1 VIKLLLGILFFISPI
16 EKDAE
21 LKVEE
26 YLSQRL
32 TNCESF
38 EYEIFSIPKNI
49 SDIKIKENDEFVIR
63 GSICYI
69 PIKAVRDNNSEFNSL
84 LSVKIKRFAKVLTA
98 INSIENKTEL
108 SASDFTY
115 RTIDISELRGKPI
128 TDFSELSS
136 FRTKCFIKSGDALTD
151 DMIELLPAVYS
162 GDKLIARIRYG
173 NVVVSTDAYAR
184 NDGTIGE
191 VIKIRTKN
199 NKQFKAEIL
208 DSKNVKII
216 E

>member
-1 VIKLLLGILFFISPI
+1 
-16 EKDAE
+16 
-21 LKVEE
+21 
-26 YLSQRL
+26 
-32 TNCESF
+32 
-38 EYEIFSIPKNI
+38 
-49 SDIKIKENDEFVIR
+49 
-63 GSICYI
+63 
-69 PIKAVRDNNSEFNSL
+69 
-84 LSVKIKRFAKVLTA
+84 
-98 INSIENKTEL
+98 
-108 SASDFTY
+108 
-115 RTIDISELRGKPI
+115 
-128 TDFSELSS
+128 
-136 FRTKCFIKSGDALTD
+136 
-151 DMIELLPAVYS
+151 MIELLPAVYS